1 MRYSMNMQNPLK
13 KATETMTDVSV
24 ASRKVAA
31 TTDLAA
37 VALLTVVGVSF
48 LALTI
53 AVIALGRS
61 GNAR

>member
-1 MRYSMNMQNPLK
+1 
-13 KATETMTDVSV
+13 MTDVSV